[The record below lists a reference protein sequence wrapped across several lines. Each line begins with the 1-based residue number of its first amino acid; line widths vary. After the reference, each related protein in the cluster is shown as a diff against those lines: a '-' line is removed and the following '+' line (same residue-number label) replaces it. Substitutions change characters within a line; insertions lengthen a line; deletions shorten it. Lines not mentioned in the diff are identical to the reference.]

1 MRNQLSQRDDFYPQ
15 IVKLV
20 IPIIIQNL
28 LSAAVNSA
36 DVIMLNFVGQSS
48 ISAVSLAANYS
59 NVLFMVYYGLGT
71 GATLLCA
78 QYYGKEIT
86 KPFRSSRESLFVFH
100 DHLCSRGTRCI
111 YHATDDDETVHQRS
125 GASGHW
131 FFLYPHYGYH
141 LYLLGYDGGLS
152 GCSSKHWTGDYQHG
166 DEYAGLWTEYPFE
179 CDFYLRIVRSTQAWC
194 YRCGYCYCTFQNDRA
209 DRLFYC
215 FCFQQKCPTGS
226 PMYVHKNKLL
236 FSDFVRLS
244 LPALGNDISW
254 SIGFPC
260 TL

>member
-1 MRNQLSQRDDFYPQ
+1 MRNQLSQQDDFYPQ

-78 QYYGKEIT
+78 QYYGKGDYKAIQIIEGIALRFSMIISVLVALVAFT
-86 KPFRSSRESLFVFH
+86 MPQMMMKLF
-100 DHLCSRGTRCI
+100 
-111 YHATDDDETVHQRS
+111 QRS
-125 GASGHW
+125 GASDHW

-152 GCSSKHWTGDYQHG
+152 GCSSKHWPGNYQHG
-166 DEYAGLWTEYPFE
+166 DEYAGIWTEYPFE

-226 PMYVHKNKLL
+226 PMYVHKKQTA
-236 FSDFVRLS
+236 VQ
-244 LPALGNDISW
+244 
-254 SIGFPC
+254 
-260 TL
+260 

>member
-78 QYYGKEIT
+78 QYYGKGDYKAIQIIEGIALRFSMIISVLVALVAFT
-86 KPFRSSRESLFVFH
+86 MP
-100 DHLCSRGTRCI
+100 
-111 YHATDDDETVHQRS
+111 Q
-125 GASGHW
+125 
-131 FFLYPHYGYH
+131 YGYH

-152 GCSSKHWTGDYQHG
+152 GYSSKHWTGDYQHG

-194 YRCGYCYCTFQNDRA
+194 YRCSYCYCTFQNDRA

-226 PMYVHKNKLL
+226 PMYVHKKQTA
-236 FSDFVRLS
+236 VQ
-244 LPALGNDISW
+244 
-254 SIGFPC
+254 
-260 TL
+260 